1 MALGLFTGPI
11 YDRGYFRTLICS
23 GSFLTVFGML
33 MTSIAS
39 SYYQVLL
46 AQGVCV
52 GLGFGCTYV
61 PILAAVSMQFTTKRS
76 IALGIIATGACVG
89 GIVFPIMIRELV
101 PRIGFGW
108 AVRCV
113 AFVHLGCALV
123 ALAITCRR
131 PNHAY
136 QARRFLHL
144 SALRKPPYALFTLA
158 MFLIFLPYYVPF
170 TYIPSFAQTALAA
183 SDHFAG
189 YLLAIANAGSFVG
202 RIMPYVLGARI
213 PPIRIFVFWALASVI
228 LLFSWIGVTTMPGF
242 VVWCV
247 LWGFVSGAL
256 VTAPIASMSHTV
268 LSPSPAELGT
278 RIGMS
283 MFAAAAGELVGA
295 PVAGALANGEAAYYT
310 RAQAVLGAIMMVG
323 TACLAWPLIAISR
336 SDVREKRH
344 VLDQG

>member
-1 MALGLFTGPI
+1 
-11 YDRGYFRTLICS
+11 
-23 GSFLTVFGML
+23 
-33 MTSIAS
+33 
-39 SYYQVLL
+39 
-46 AQGVCV
+46 
-52 GLGFGCTYV
+52 
-61 PILAAVSMQFTTKRS
+61 
-76 IALGIIATGACVG
+76 
-89 GIVFPIMIRELV
+89 
-101 PRIGFGW
+101 
-108 AVRCV
+108 
-113 AFVHLGCALV
+113 
-123 ALAITCRR
+123 
-131 PNHAY
+131 
-136 QARRFLHL
+136 
-144 SALRKPPYALFTLA
+144 
-158 MFLIFLPYYVPF
+158 
-170 TYIPSFAQTALAA
+170 
-183 SDHFAG
+183 
-189 YLLAIANAGSFVG
+189 
-202 RIMPYVLGARI
+202 
-213 PPIRIFVFWALASVI
+213 
-228 LLFSWIGVTTMPGF
+228 MPGF